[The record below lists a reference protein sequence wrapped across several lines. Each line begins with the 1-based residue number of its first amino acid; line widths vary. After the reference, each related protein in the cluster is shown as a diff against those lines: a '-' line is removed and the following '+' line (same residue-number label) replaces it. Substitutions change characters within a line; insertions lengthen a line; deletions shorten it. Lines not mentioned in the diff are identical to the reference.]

1 MAVEEEVQEHVQ
13 HARNSFDKTVA
24 GTMAVIGALL
34 AIVSVAGQHYTTEEL
49 LLQQRASD
57 QWAYYQ
63 AKSIRRFI
71 SRTTSDTVSQIKGE
85 TPLAK
90 KYDAEEKRYKAE
102 GDEITKEAQSLE
114 KESHVH
120 GQQAKRY
127 HLGEVFLEIAIV
139 FSSLS
144 ILMKRP
150 LLFAGA
156 VASAIGGVIL
166 ALTALFV

>member
-1 MAVEEEVQEHVQ
+1 MTAEDEVQEHVQ

-57 QWAYYQ
+57 QWSYYQ

-71 SRTTSDTVSQIKGE
+71 SRTTSDTVSQIKGDSS
-85 TPLAK
+85 LVK
-90 KYDAEEKRYKAE
+90 KYDAAEQKYKNDGE
-102 GDEITKEAQSLE
+102 EITREAQKLE
-114 KESHVH
+114 KESQEH
-120 GQQAKRY
+120 GRQANRY

-156 VASAIGGVIL
+156 VCSAIAGAIL
-166 ALTALFV
+166 ALTALSV